1 MVNKLSHLDSKGRV
15 KMVDVSEKPDT
26 LRIAEAA
33 GSVRMLAETVRLIR
47 EASIAKGDVL
57 TVARVAGVLAAKQT
71 AHLIPLCH
79 PLLPTDIQV
88 DLTLESHG
96 VEIRSRITVIGKT
109 GAEMEALV
117 AVSAAALTVYDM
129 CKAVDR
135 DMRIEAVRLL
145 EKRGG
150 RSGEWRSAVAAVP
163 PAEAES

>member
-1 MVNKLSHLDSKGRV
+1 MMEDPRLTHVDATGTAR
-15 KMVDVSEKPDT
+15 MVDVSEKPDT

-135 DMRIEAVRLL
+135 GMVLGEIRVLR
-145 EKRGG
+145 KQGG
-150 RSGEWRSAVAAVP
+150 KSDWTAAG
-163 PAEAES
+163 AREGAG

>member
-1 MVNKLSHLDSKGRV
+1 MMEDPRLTHVDASGTAR
-15 KMVDVSEKPDT
+15 MVDVSEKPDT

-135 DMRIEAVRLL
+135 GMVLGEIRVLR
-145 EKRGG
+145 KQGG
-150 RSGEWRSAVAAVP
+150 KSDWTAAG
-163 PAEAES
+163 AQEGAG